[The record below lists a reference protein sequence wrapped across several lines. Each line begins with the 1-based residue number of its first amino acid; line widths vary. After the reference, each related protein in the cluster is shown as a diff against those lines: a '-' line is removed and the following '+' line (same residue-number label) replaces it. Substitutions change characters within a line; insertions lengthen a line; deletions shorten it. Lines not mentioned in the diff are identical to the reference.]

1 MLTIAHDCSRLLTIA
16 HDCSRLPTIAHD
28 FCVCMDCLH
37 LPPFFD
43 PVPAHEHVSSSA
55 NRWQDLNYIAIYWQV
70 RINLTTSGSLTK
82 APLWSVESTLLLQ
95 PGPWGI
101 PWHPPVVHG
110 SNRKVPLKPGRKWEW
125 LEKLTRGYPPKK
137 WLWQIVFK
145 NSVEFCWFDNP
156 KSAKRNPPR
165 GVGGGSFLT
174 LFPFWVDLGG
184 FLCKWQTNR
193 KIAVEGSKRFLNTP

>member
-1 MLTIAHDCSRLLTIA
+1 
-16 HDCSRLPTIAHD
+16 
-28 FCVCMDCLH
+28 MDCLH

-55 NRWQDLNYIAIYWQV
+55 NRWQDLNYYIAIYWQV

-125 LEKLTRGYPPKK
+125 LEKLTRGYPPKNDFDRLCLK
-137 WLWQIVFK
+137 ILL
-145 NSVEFCWFDNP
+145 NSVDLTTP
-156 KSAKRNPPR
+156 KEPKGIPPGGW
-165 GVGGGSFLT
+165 GVV
-174 LFPFWVDLGG
+174 PFWHFSLSGWIWVAFFVSGKPTEKLLLKVPKD
-184 FLCKWQTNR
+184 F
-193 KIAVEGSKRFLNTP
+193 